1 MVTDP
6 VRDGRYAVAYTIP
19 GGGSRNESLPQ
30 TEELNEGDDLYF
42 GFSTLLGEGFPV
54 DESWQVITQWKND
67 GTGSPPLSLTVE
79 DGQYSIHGGY
89 DHPDGLGDFRQ
100 PIGPART
107 GEWVDWVFHIT
118 FSEFADQSQ
127 VTVWKDGRKAI
138 DRFSPRTGTLYPD
151 RASYVKIGYYRS
163 TDISRDGTVYVD
175 NWRVGRSGPRG

>member
-1 MVTDP
+1 MPTSTVF
-6 VRDGRYAVAYTIP
+6 
-19 GGGSRNESLPQ
+19 GGGFGRAGCGSVAASRASA
-30 TEELNEGDDLYF
+30 
-42 GFSTLLGEGFPV
+42 
-54 DESWQVITQWKND
+54 
-67 GTGSPPLSLTVE
+67 
-79 DGQYSIHGGY
+79 